1 MKTLTIRLATDHVN
15 MDREII
21 SEHKDDFEVLHYLI
35 GFVNTNAAFGELK
48 IQSVEV
54 K

>member
-15 MDREII
+15 MDREVVT
-21 SEHKDDFEVLHYLI
+21 EHRDEFETLHYLI
-35 GFVNTNAAFGELK
+35 GFVNTNAAFSDLK
-48 IQSVEV
+48 ILSVEV